1 MSLPKVTL
9 ASGSSSRR
17 ALLANAGVIADA
29 VKPNIDEA
37 PIRDRMRAD
46 KISIRDQAMELAE
59 LKALK
64 VSQGREGL
72 VIGGDQMLA
81 LGDTAFDKPA
91 DLAGTRA
98 HLEALS
104 GQSHRLE
111 TAIAV
116 AENGQMSRACVMP
129 MLSLSGFLEPRRLRP
144 AFILAIG
151 GSGQGTF
158 RWFPGCRRQP
168 FWMK

>member
-17 ALLANAGVIADA
+17 ALLANAGVIADT

-91 DLAGTRA
+91 DLAGARA

-116 AENGQMSRACVMP
+116 AENGQIVWKHLARPKLTMRA
-129 MLSLSGFLEPRRLRP
+129 LSEACLLYTSPSPRDR
-144 AFILAIG
+144 G
-151 GSGQGTF
+151 
-158 RWFPGCRRQP
+158 
-168 FWMK
+168 